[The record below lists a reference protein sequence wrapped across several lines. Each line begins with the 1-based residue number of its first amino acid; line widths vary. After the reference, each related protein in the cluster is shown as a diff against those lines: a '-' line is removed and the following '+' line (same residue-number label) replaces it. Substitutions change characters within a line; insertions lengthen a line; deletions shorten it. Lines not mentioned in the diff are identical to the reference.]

1 MTNLEILQSIESE
14 VTTMYE
20 GLNGVKR
27 LYRALENTDN
37 IKMLASVLR
46 YEPGQLE
53 EDINALGDYI
63 REYRQP
69 ED

>member
-1 MTNLEILQSIESE
+1 
-14 VTTMYE
+14 MYE

-46 YEPGQLE
+46 YEPEQLE
-53 EDINALGDYI
+53 EDIKALGDYI